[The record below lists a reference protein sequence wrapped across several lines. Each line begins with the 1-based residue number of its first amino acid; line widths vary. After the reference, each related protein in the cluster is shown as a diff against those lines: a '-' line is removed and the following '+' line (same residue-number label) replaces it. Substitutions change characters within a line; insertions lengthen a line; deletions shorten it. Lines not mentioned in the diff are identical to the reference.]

1 MAYDRIDLRKD
12 PGGRWALVVGGL
24 GLLVAAVDLARAP
37 LPLGLAAVAVAV
49 TLCDRGAPWW
59 TRAATAVV
67 GWALL
72 TGFGYHQYGELTFTA
87 ADVARLGLLLACAG
101 PLAAM
106 LRPRVTTPQPL
117 THRAASMV

>member
-12 PGGRWALVVGGL
+12 PGGRWALVTGGL
-24 GLLVAAVDLARAP
+24 MVLVAAVDLARAP
-37 LPLGLAAVAVAV
+37 TSLGLAAVAVAV

-72 TGFGYHQYGELTFTA
+72 TGFGYHEYGELTLA
-87 ADVARLGLLLACAG
+87 PPDLARLGLLLACAV
-101 PLAAM
+101 PLAAA
-106 LRPRVTTPQPL
+106 LRPRVATPRPL